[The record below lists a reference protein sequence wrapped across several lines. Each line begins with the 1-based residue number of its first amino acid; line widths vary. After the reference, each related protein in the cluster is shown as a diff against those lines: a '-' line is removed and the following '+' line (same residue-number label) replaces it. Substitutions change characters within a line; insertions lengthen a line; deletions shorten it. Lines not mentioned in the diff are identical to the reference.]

1 MHRRNIM
8 VYSMDVP
15 FRPGLVCF
23 LLFSALIMLVI
34 PQICI
39 ASTPPI
45 EPSLLFTV
53 SNNSGDQDAKFSLQ
67 FTWNGFASYNVPPED
82 IVVEVISMKEGGTL
96 GTFTVPRQSDACTA
110 ENTCTYRASVDM
122 GILPPGQF
130 MLIAYDPLS
139 GASARQEITISPHG
153 EGTGNF
159 LVQSEGEPAFFLVS
173 GMLLVFLVI
182 VLAILVRNRNG
193 GEE

>member
-23 LLFSALIMLVI
+23 FLFSALIMLVI

-122 GILPPGQF
+122 GILPPGEF
-130 MLIAYDPLS
+130 MLVAYDPLS
-139 GASARQEITISPHG
+139 GASARQVVAISSHA
-153 EGTGNF
+153 EGSEKFFNR
-159 LVQSEGEPAFFLVS
+159 SEGETAFFVVS
-173 GMLLVFLVI
+173 GLFVLFLVI
-182 VLAILVRNRNG
+182 VLAMLVSNRKG
-193 GEE
+193 